1 MQNKGVFR
9 FLAILIALVC
19 LFQLSFTL
27 CTRMVEKDAKEFA
40 VSGNVDSLAQ
50 ALSKG
55 IPEMERYYKD
65 SISGKREQYY
75 LDSMSGEVIY
85 NFAWI
90 RKYTYKDCKAREI
103 NLGLDLKGGMN
114 VTLEV
119 SIPEII
125 RVLAGNSKDPFFN
138 KVMDQ
143 AIEMQKSSSAD
154 FVSLFEASF
163 KKNNT
168 SNAKLASFFIVG
180 LKDKINFN
188 TSDDDVIKV
197 IREETQGA
205 VDRTFNILR
214 TRIDRFGVAQP
225 NIQKLSGSGRILIE
239 LPGIKDPERVRKLIQ
254 GTAKL
259 EFWETYEYKDVYG
272 FIEEA
277 DKKMKAL
284 ISSGDTAAIKDT
296 MATAEGDSIAKV
308 EGTEETA
315 KTKEDSSLVDK
326 ALSDSTKDTT
336 GKAEQSFEEY
346 AADHPLLA
354 YLQPALIQDESGNY
368 YPNRGP
374 VVGYCRSF
382 DTAKVMTMLRHPAVQ
397 MIFPREIRFMWS
409 VKPIDE
415 KGTTH
420 QLVAL
425 KASRDGTASLAGD
438 VIVDARQDIDQ
449 QQGNQISMS
458 MNSEGATKWKNLTGA
473 NIGKSVAI
481 VLDNVVYSFPT
492 VQGEI
497 PNGHSSITGNFT
509 LEEAK
514 DLANIL
520 KAGKLP
526 APTKI
531 VEEAV
536 VGPSLGKEA
545 INAGLISFVIAF
557 VLVLL
562 YMALYYNTG
571 GLVADAALLINIFF
585 LMGVL
590 ASLGAT
596 LTLPGIAGIVLTM
609 GMAVDANVI
618 IYERIKEEVR
628 AGKGFKLAVADG
640 FKHAYSAIIDGNVT
654 TLLTGIVLFIFGTG
668 PIKGFATTLIIG
680 IITSLFTAIFI
691 SRLVFEGMISR
702 NKTIK
707 FGNKF
712 TIDAFTK
719 TKINFIGLRKKLY
732 IVSLSIIVIGIISLV
747 VRGMSWGIDF
757 TGGRT
762 YVVRFDKD
770 VKTNDIRELL
780 ATPFGEAPE
789 VKTFGPNNQV
799 KITTKYM
806 IQNNDD
812 ATDSIVESKL
822 YEGVKGVYTNP
833 LSIDEFLSDKQGK
846 LLGKMSSQKVGPTIA
861 DDIKLSSVYAIII
874 ALIVMFVYIAIRFK
888 KWQFGLGGVVS
899 LTHDTL
905 IVISMYSLFW
915 GILPFGMEVDQ
926 AFIAAILTIIG
937 YSINDTVIIFDRIR
951 EYTTLFPKR
960 DLKENMNAAMNSTLG
975 RTINTSGTTLVTL
988 LAMFILGGEMIRG
1001 FIFALLVGI
1010 TIGTYSSIFNAT
1022 PVAYDFIMMNK
1033 RRKEKKA
1040 ALQLPS
1046 KK

>member
-1 MQNKGVFR
+1 
-9 FLAILIALVC
+9 
-19 LFQLSFTL
+19 
-27 CTRMVEKDAKEFA
+27 MVEKDAKEYA
-40 VSGNVDSLAQ
+40 ISGDNDSLAK

-55 IPEMERYYKD
+55 IPEMERYYYD
-65 SISGKREQYY
+65 SITRKREQYY
-75 LDSMSGEVIY
+75 LDSMSKEEVF
-85 NFAWI
+85 NFLWL
-90 RKYTYKDCKAREI
+90 RKYTYKDCKAREV

-119 SIPEII
+119 SLPDII
-125 RVLAGNSKDPFFN
+125 RSLSGNSKDPFFN
-138 KVMDQ
+138 KVMDE
-143 AIEMQKSSSAD
+143 AIEMQKNSSSD
-154 FVSLFEASF
+154 FVTLFDAAF

-180 LKDKINFN
+180 LKDRINFN
-188 TSDDDVIKV
+188 TTDEDVIKI
-197 IREETQGA
+197 IRDETDGA
-205 VDRTFNILR
+205 VERTFNILR

-225 NIQKLSGSGRILIE
+225 NIQLLAGSGRILIE

-259 EFWETYEYKDVYG
+259 EFWETYEYKEVYN
-272 FIEEA
+272 FIAEA
-277 DKKMKAL
+277 DKKLVSLLTVVDTNAVKDSVNVMEETTEENVK
-284 ISSGDTAAIKDT
+284 GDIIKDT
-296 MATAEGDSIAKV
+296 ALAGIEESDTIRDSAEQMQ
-308 EGTEETA
+308 
-315 KTKEDSSLVDK
+315 
-326 ALSDSTKDTT
+326 
-336 GKAEQSFEEY
+336 QSFEEY
-346 AADHPLLA
+346 AKEHPLTA
-354 YLQPALIQDESGNY
+354 YLQPALVQDEKGNY
-368 YPNRGP
+368 FPNRGP
-374 VVGYCRSF
+374 VVGYCQAF
-382 DTAKVMTMLRHPAVQ
+382 DTAKVMNMLRNPQIQ
-397 MIFPREIRFMWS
+397 MIFPRELRFMWT
-409 VKPIDE
+409 VKPVDE
-415 KGTTH
+415 KETLH
-420 QLVAL
+420 QLIAL
-425 KASRDGTASLAGD
+425 KTSRDGTASLSGD

-458 MNSEGATKWKNLTGA
+458 MNSEGATIWKNLTA
-473 NIGKSVAI
+473 NNIGKSIAI

-497 PNGHSSITGNFT
+497 PNGQSSITGNFT

-545 INAGLISFVIAF
+545 INAGLMSFIIAF

-562 YMALYYNTG
+562 YMVLFYNTA
-571 GLVADAALLINIFF
+571 GLVADSALLVNIFF
-585 LMGVL
+585 LLGVL

-628 AGKGFKLAVADG
+628 AGKGLKLAVADG
-640 FKHAYSAIIDGNVT
+640 YKHAYSAIIDGNVT
-654 TLLTGIVLFIFGTG
+654 TILTGIVLFIFGTG
-668 PIKGFATTLIIG
+668 PIQGFATTLIIG
-680 IITSLFTAIFI
+680 IITSLFTSIFI
-691 SRLVFEGMISR
+691 SRLIFEGMISR

-712 TIDAFTK
+712 TINAFTK
-719 TKINFIGLRKKLY
+719 TKINFLGLRKKLY
-732 IVSLSIIVIGIISLV
+732 IVSLSIIVIGIISLF

-770 VKTNDIRELL
+770 VKTTDIRESL

-799 KITTKYM
+799 KITTKYL
-806 IQNNDD
+806 IHNNDD
-812 ATDSIVESKL
+812 ASDSIVESRL
-822 YEGVKGVYTNP
+822 YEGLKGVYTNP
-833 LSIDEFLSDKQGK
+833 IGIDEFLSDKQGK

-861 DDIKLSSVYAIII
+861 DDIKLSSVYAIVI
-874 ALIVMFVYIAIRFK
+874 ALFVMFVYIAIRFK
-888 KWQFGLGGVVS
+888 KWQFGLGGVIS

-905 IVISMYSLFW
+905 IVISMFSLFW
-915 GILPFGMEVDQ
+915 GILPFGMEIDQ
-926 AFIAAILTIIG
+926 AFIAAVLTIIG

-951 EYTTLFPKR
+951 EYMALYPKR
-960 DLKENMNAAMNSTLG
+960 EMKENMNAAMNSTLG
-975 RTINTSGTTLVTL
+975 RTINTSGTTLITL

-1010 TIGTYSSIFNAT
+1010 AVGTYSSIFNAT
-1022 PVAYDFIMMNK
+1022 PIAYDFIQMNK

-1040 ALQLPS
+1040 LKLQA